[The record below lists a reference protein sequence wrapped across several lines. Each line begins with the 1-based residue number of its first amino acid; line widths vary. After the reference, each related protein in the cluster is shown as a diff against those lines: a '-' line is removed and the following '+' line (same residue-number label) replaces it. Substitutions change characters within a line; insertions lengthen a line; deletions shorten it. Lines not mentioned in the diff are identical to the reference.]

1 MIRTP
6 SMYNLK
12 SEIRNL
18 KSLLLFIMRQRKW
31 KLKVK
36 QLNEDAPEREPRQ
49 IDPEKARAR
58 TMQRAAKLLAAKPRS
73 VEELRE
79 RLLEKQWTNSE
90 VVEAVLEKL
99 KEYGYL
105 NDERFAF
112 GYASFQIRQKPVG
125 RQRLQRAL
133 SLKKVD
139 RETADEAI
147 KLVFEETPEEDLIDR
162 AIEKRVRLRGRPE
175 TRAETK
181 SLMDHLLRQ
190 GFSYELVIKKV
201 RAASAA
207 EIDEEAA
214 E

>member
-1 MIRTP
+1 
-6 SMYNLK
+6 
-12 SEIRNL
+12 
-18 KSLLLFIMRQRKW
+18 MRQRKW
-31 KLKVK
+31 KPNVK
-36 QLNEDAPEREPRQ
+36 QLHEEAEESAPRLVN
-49 IDPEKARAR
+49 PEKARER

-79 RLLEKQWTNSE
+79 RLLEKKWTNE
-90 VVEAVLEKL
+90 EIVGAVLEKL

-112 GYASFQIRQKPVG
+112 GYASFQVRQKPVG

-139 RETADEAI
+139 RETAEEAI

-162 AIEKRVRLRGRPE
+162 AIAKRVRLRGRPE

-181 SLMDHLLRQ
+181 SLLDHLLRQ
-190 GFSYELVIKKV
+190 GFSYELVMRKV

-207 EIDEEAA
+207 NIDEDNA
-214 E
+214 